1 MLESTEKGSVRN
13 SIRNCLTVFQND
25 PLLSG
30 AIAKNL
36 LTERVDIVKPIGY
49 HRIGTAITDTD
60 MNYLLL
66 YLEET
71 YGLTSEKKITAAIG
85 IAQVGILRQE
95 HYAGNWDVFRP
106 ATEIEEMNIF
116 TAESLN
122 ELLRE
127 AEKIMEGWTDYR

>member
-1 MLESTEKGSVRN
+1 MT
-13 SIRNCLTVFQND
+13 
-25 PLLSG
+25 
-30 AIAKNL
+30 
-36 LTERVDIVKPIGY
+36 
-49 HRIGTAITDTD
+49 
-60 MNYLLL
+60 
-66 YLEET
+66 
-71 YGLTSEKKITAAIG
+71 

>member
-1 MLESTEKGSVRN
+1 MESVNIQSERCNKFSR
-13 SIRNCLTVFQND
+13 F
-25 PLLSG
+25 PL
-30 AIAKNL
+30 
-36 LTERVDIVKPIGY
+36 D
-49 HRIGTAITDTD
+49 TATRLAYNIC
-60 MNYLLL
+60 Y
-66 YLEET
+66 
-71 YGLTSEKKITAAIG
+71 

>member
-1 MLESTEKGSVRN
+1 MTGVQTCAL
-13 SIRNCLTVFQND
+13 
-25 PLLSG
+25 
-30 AIAKNL
+30 
-36 LTERVDIVKPIGY
+36 PI
-49 HRIGTAITDTD
+49 
-60 MNYLLL
+60 LF
-66 YLEET
+66 E
-71 YGLTSEKKITAAIG
+71 
-85 IAQVGILRQE
+85 RQE